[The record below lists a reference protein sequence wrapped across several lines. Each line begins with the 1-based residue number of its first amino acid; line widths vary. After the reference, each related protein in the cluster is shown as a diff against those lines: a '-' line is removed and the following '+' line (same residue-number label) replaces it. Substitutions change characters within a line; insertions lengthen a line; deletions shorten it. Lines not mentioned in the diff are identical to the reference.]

1 MKVYFLNLLVLVCSF
16 SLSSNSLGFGKDR
29 IKKLNWNGIEVT
41 WLEDNRFP
49 TYQAMFHFADGSLSD
64 HSRRKGETSMMFD
77 LIDSGTRRYSQKD
90 ISDNL
95 EYFGASWGAYV
106 THEST
111 VFEVSGLAKDMSPT
125 MKKICHLFRDAS
137 FTKREM
143 DKYKRAL
150 TNAARSAVNNHSLIA
165 SNAFRE
171 LSLSGTP
178 YNYPVSGKIKDLKK
192 IRSKDL
198 KNKLSYFNTKVKK
211 KVYITGPKSILGLEG
226 ILQKDCGWKGAV
238 EDYERVLTYK
248 PKKPSKSPQIYLVTV
263 PKANQAQVRFGR
275 FLNEGEFE
283 NQELNSLSSEFLG
296 GGFTSKLMR
305 EIRVKRGLSY
315 TASAYAGGQRQYGRS
330 VISTF
335 TKVKTVNELVNVVKN
350 ILTDIKENGIDKD
363 ELNRAK
369 GSLAGSFPFK
379 FEKSSAYLQQLMH
392 LDDIHKSYDS
402 LYHFPSVVKSFKAE
416 EVSKNLS
423 SLYSWNNQTI
433 VVVGP
438 KSLAKDLKEFG
449 KVNIVNY
456 KKFF

>member
-1 MKVYFLNLLVLVCSF
+1 MKVSVLNIAIFICSLTF
-16 SLSSNSLGFGKDR
+16 SANSLGFGKDR

-49 TYQAMFHFADGSLSD
+49 TYQAMIHFADGSLSD
-64 HSRRKGETSMMFD
+64 HPRRKGETSMMFD

-95 EYFGASWGAYV
+95 EYYGASWGAYV

-125 MKKICHLFRDAS
+125 MKKVCHLFKDAS
-137 FTKREM
+137 FTKKEIR
-143 DKYKRAL
+143 KYKTAMR
-150 TNAARSAVNNHSLIA
+150 NAARSAVNNHSLIA
-165 SNAFRE
+165 SKSFRE
-171 LSLSGTP
+171 LSLAGTP
-178 YNYPVSGKIKDLKK
+178 YNYPVGGKIKDHKN

-198 KNKLSYFNTKVKK
+198 KRKLSYFNKSVKK
-211 KVYITGPKSILGLEG
+211 KIYVTGPKSILGLES
-226 ILQKDCGWKGAV
+226 IIESDCGWKGSS
-238 EDYERVLTYK
+238 EDSQRVLTYS
-248 PKKPSKSPQIYLVTV
+248 PKKPSKNPEIFLVTV
-263 PKANQAQVRFGR
+263 PSANQAQIRFGR

-315 TASAYAGGQRQYGRS
+315 TASAFAGGQRQYGRS

-335 TKVKTVNELVNVVKN
+335 TKVKTVNELLGVVKN
-350 ILTDIKENGIDKD
+350 ILNEIKDKGIDSE
-363 ELNRAK
+363 ELDRAK
-369 GSLAGSFPFK
+369 GSLAGSFPFR

-402 LYHFPSVVKSFKAE
+402 LYHFPEVVRNFKEE
-416 EVSKNLS
+416 EVRKNLS
-423 SLYSWNNQTI
+423 SLFNWNNQTI
-433 VVVGP
+433 VIVGP
-438 KSLAKDLKEFG
+438 KSLAKDLKSFG
-449 KVNIVNY
+449 KVKVVNY

>member
-1 MKVYFLNLLVLVCSF
+1 MKEHFLKLLVLTCAL
-16 SLSSNSLGFGKDR
+16 SLSSNTLGFGKDR

-49 TYQAMFHFADGSLSD
+49 TYQAMIHFADGSLSD
-64 HSRRKGETSMMFD
+64 HSKRRGETSMMFD
-77 LIDSGTRRYSQKD
+77 LMDSGTRRYSQKD

-95 EYFGASWGAYV
+95 EYFGAGWGAYV

-125 MKKICHLFRDAS
+125 MKKICHIFRDAS
-137 FTKREM
+137 FTKKEM
-143 DKYKRAL
+143 DKYKRAFR
-150 TNAARSAVNNHSLIA
+150 NGARSAVNNHSLIA
-165 SNAFRE
+165 SKSFRE

-178 YNYPVSGKIKDLKK
+178 YSYPTAGKVKDLKR
-192 IRSKDL
+192 IHSKDL
-198 KNKLSYFNTKVKK
+198 KNKLAYFNTKVKK

-226 ILQKDCGWKGAV
+226 ILTRDCGWKGAA
-238 EDYERVLTYK
+238 EDYERVLTYT
-248 PKKPSKSPQIYLVTV
+248 PKKPTTSPEIYLVAV
-263 PKANQAQVRFGR
+263 PKANQAQVRLGR

-335 TKVKTVNELVNVVKN
+335 TKVKTVKELLEVVKN
-350 ILTDIKENGIDKD
+350 VLADIKTKGIDES

-369 GSLAGSFPFK
+369 GALAGSFPFR
-379 FEKSSAYLQQLMH
+379 FEKSSAYLQ
-392 LDDIHKSYDS
+392 
-402 LYHFPSVVKSFKAE
+402 
-416 EVSKNLS
+416 
-423 SLYSWNNQTI
+423 
-433 VVVGP
+433 
-438 KSLAKDLKEFG
+438 
-449 KVNIVNY
+449 
-456 KKFF
+456 

>member
-1 MKVYFLNLLVLVCSF
+1 MKVRTLKLLILICSF
-16 SLSSNSLGFGKDR
+16 SLSGYSFGFGKDR

-49 TYQAMFHFADGSLSD
+49 TYQAMIHFADGSLSD
-64 HSRRKGETSMMFD
+64 HPKRLGETSMMFD
-77 LIDSGTRRYSQKD
+77 LVDSGTRRYSQKD

-95 EYFGASWGAYV
+95 EYYGASWGAFV

-137 FTKREM
+137 FTGKEM

-150 TNAARSAVNNHSLIA
+150 RNAARSVVNNHSLVA
-165 SNAFRE
+165 SNSFRE
-171 LSLSGTP
+171 LSLAGTP
-178 YNYPVSGKIKDLKK
+178 YSYPVGGKIKDLNG
-192 IRSKDL
+192 IHTNDL
-198 KNKLSYFNTKVKK
+198 KRKLSYFNTKVKK
-211 KVYITGPKSILGLEG
+211 KIYITGPESILGLES
-226 ILQKDCGWKGAV
+226 IIEKDCGWKGAA
-238 EDYERVLTYK
+238 ENYERVLSYE
-248 PKKPSKSPQIYLVTV
+248 PKKPSKAPEIYLVTV
-263 PKANQAQVRFGR
+263 PKANQAQVRLGR

-315 TASAYAGGQRQYGRS
+315 TASAFAGGQRQYGRS

-335 TKVKTVNELVNVVKN
+335 TKVKTVKELLEVVRNVLN
-350 ILTDIKENGIDKD
+350 DIKNNGIDEA
-363 ELNRAK
+363 ELNKAK
-369 GSLAGSFPFK
+369 GALAGSFPFR

-402 LYHFPSVVKSFKAE
+402 LYHFPNVVRAFKE
-416 EVSKNLS
+416 EDVRKNLS
-423 SLYSWNNQTI
+423 SLFSWENQTI
-433 VVVGP
+433 VIVGP
-438 KSLAKDLKEFG
+438 KSLAKELKEFG
-449 KVNIVNY
+449 KVKVVDY
-456 KKFF
+456 KTFF